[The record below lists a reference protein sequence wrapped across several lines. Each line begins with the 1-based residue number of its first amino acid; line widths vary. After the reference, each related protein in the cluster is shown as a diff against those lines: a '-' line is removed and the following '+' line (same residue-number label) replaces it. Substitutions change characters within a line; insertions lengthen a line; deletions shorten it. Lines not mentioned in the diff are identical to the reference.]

1 MGRPIYPISKGIKAK
16 LFDINC
22 DFIGAQLLLLLTVI
36 IIHLSITYLFK
47 FKKPNIFIIIDIWHD
62 DFWNFTQFLRQLAAT
77 AAVACDVTGRQLFFK
92 TAGLQ
97 LRVYFDSGKQKTADH
112 STSWKMMSNVLLIY
126 GHS

>member
-1 MGRPIYPISKGIKAK
+1 
-16 LFDINC
+16 
-22 DFIGAQLLLLLTVI
+22 
-36 IIHLSITYLFK
+36 LFK

-62 DFWNFTQFLRQLAAT
+62 DFWNFTQFLRQLATT

-126 GHS
+126 GHSWELQRAGGIGEDLLTYLGFFQSGH